1 MWNRWMRNAL
11 SFFWLKFSSQ
21 MLTRLN
27 FYPLTHQQSPPTN
40 KTGKKWDLFMKNL
53 NHIFCEFSH
62 HPGSKREKNIFA
74 WLSIT
79 KKKCKRAQKRRNR
92 KKKKK
97 GCKGFTWKFV
107 RTTQKKTKKRPF
119 SHSSTVSHSF
129 YSDNTLNSF
138 FNFPHFD
145 FIALNFS

>member
-1 MWNRWMRNAL
+1 MWNRWMRNCLVLFLIKIFISNAHKIKFL
-11 SFFWLKFSSQ
+11 SFDSS
-21 MLTRLN
+21 TI
-27 FYPLTHQQSPPTN
+27 PPN
-40 KTGKKWDLFMKNL
+40 KQNRKKKDLFMKNL

-107 RTTQKKTKKRPF
+107 KTTQKKTKKRPF